1 MTNGNG
7 ELAIMMGERI
17 VEERIVE
24 ERIVVRRR
32 RRDKTMGIMR

>member
-17 VEERIVE
+17 VEERIVV
-24 ERIVVRRR
+24 RRRR

>member
-7 ELAIMMGERI
+7 ELAIMMG
-17 VEERIVE
+17 ERIVE